1 MSDMSKSRGRNFL
14 FIVMLGVILILAILL
29 VWNLMGNKGET
40 KNSAGSASESSASSS
55 TASGGVTAGPQ
66 FPDVS
71 PLPTTGSSAGA
82 LSVESDGHAKCDVKV
97 DPDKAFSAEVPSDLR
112 WDKTA
117 SGISYPM
124 STSVGPLYRP
134 GYVGQCYAH
143 SPSGAAMAAINYT
156 AAVNDNRTT
165 EKERRL
171 LLSQRL
177 AAGEEP
183 FAPGDGGGYKMV
195 LIGYAVSSYST
206 DKAKITVYILNS
218 DNGENSLSKVD
229 FSFVWENGDWKAD
242 TPESDYRMQPAME
255 TPPQIFK
262 IGKASYDS

>member
-1 MSDMSKSRGRNFL
+1 MSRMSEVQKRNL
-14 FIVMLGVILILAILL
+14 AFIFMLCVILMLAVLL
-29 VWNLMGNKGET
+29 VWNLMGNKGEN

-177 AAGEEP
+177 
-183 FAPGDGGGYKMV
+183 GDGGGYKMV

-262 IGKASYDS
+262 IGKASYDG